1 MCACSRI
8 KLLVLFL
15 SVCVL
20 LGIIGG
26 SIAVIRR
33 VPLLDTLSQQQ
44 LWELHKPQRYVIDL
58 TWSSV
63 WRHGRARIEVRGDR
77 FIRGT
82 DPTNNQPL
90 PPATLWELQAV
101 GSIEVLFAAISSA
114 ERRVIPWHLRRA
126 VPPLV
131 AWLDACAESG
141 PHVRYDPTFGYP
153 SHVAWSRGPCDPK
166 WQTDVQIRN
175 LQPLP

>member
-1 MCACSRI
+1 M
-8 KLLVLFL
+8 LLLFVGL
-15 SVCVL
+15 FTVI
-20 LGIIGG
+20 GIIRG
-26 SIAVIRR
+26 SIVAIQR
-33 VPLLDTLSQQQ
+33 VPLLDTPSQHQ
-44 LWELHKPQRYVIDL
+44 LWELHKPQHYVIDL

-63 WRHGRARIEVRGDR
+63 WRHGRARIEVRGDQ

-90 PPATLWELQAV
+90 PPATLRHLQAV

-114 ERRVIPWHLRRA
+114 ERRVMPWRLRRA
-126 VPPLV
+126 VPPLA
-131 AWLDACAESG
+131 AWLDACAEPV
-141 PHVRYDPTFGYP
+141 PHVRYDTTLGYP

-166 WQTDVQIRN
+166 WQTDVQISS